1 MNEHK
6 DKLDSE
12 NKFIDKNIKELE
24 TKLKVYVDRKKE
36 VDEMLKD
43 INDSIELL
51 KNNTPR
57 KNFQK

>member
-1 MNEHK
+1 MNEYK

-43 INDSIELL
+43 INESIELL

-57 KNFQK
+57 

>member
-36 VDEMLKD
+36 VDEILKD
-43 INDSIELL
+43 INESIEFL
-51 KNNTPR
+51 KNNNPR
-57 KNFQK
+57 GQE

>member
-43 INDSIELL
+43 INESIEFL
-51 KNNTPR
+51 KNNTSPL
-57 KNFQK
+57 KFS

>member
-1 MNEHK
+1 MNEYK
-6 DKLDSE
+6 DKLDSD

-43 INDSIELL
+43 INESIELL

>member
-1 MNEHK
+1 MNEYK

-36 VDEMLKD
+36 VDEILKD
-43 INDSIELL
+43 INESIEFL
-51 KNNTPR
+51 KNNNPR
-57 KNFQK
+57 GQE

>member
-36 VDEMLKD
+36 VDEILKD
-43 INDSIELL
+43 INESIEFL
-51 KNNTPR
+51 KNNNPR
-57 KNFQK
+57 CQE